1 MTHLLTTWRNSSQGL
16 NAFTRDFGDLQ
27 PDGSYKVSTLFSP
40 SAATDP
46 FPVPRSLLNGA
57 CEVSNCPGRPLTL
70 CHYRLSYWN
79 ACVAACAVLV
89 GCADAMWRRLIYVGF
104 AIGVWLGSE
113 VNERFGR
120 RIGLISISV
129 VYVQRY
135 LLVKLVC

>member
-1 MTHLLTTWRNSSQGL
+1 
-16 NAFTRDFGDLQ
+16 
-27 PDGSYKVSTLFSP
+27 
-40 SAATDP
+40 
-46 FPVPRSLLNGA
+46 
-57 CEVSNCPGRPLTL
+57 
-70 CHYRLSYWN
+70 
-79 ACVAACAVLV
+79 
-89 GCADAMWRRLIYVGF
+89 MWRRLIYVGF